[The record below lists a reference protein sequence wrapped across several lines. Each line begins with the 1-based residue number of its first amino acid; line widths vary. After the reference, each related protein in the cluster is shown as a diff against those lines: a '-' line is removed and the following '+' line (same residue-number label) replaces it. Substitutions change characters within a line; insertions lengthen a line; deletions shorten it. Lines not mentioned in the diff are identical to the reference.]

1 MAVKVESLDLGYP
14 FLELPAEVAGPFAGV
29 LGDKELQKLAL
40 VHRGKSLLDGLEY
53 YGFNMEVP
61 TEKWDFVNGRFVFFE
76 GEDNLQG
83 WLTSEPQIVS
93 QILNN
98 MIQGP

>member
-1 MAVKVESLDLGYP
+1 LR
-14 FLELPAEVAGPFAGV
+14 
-29 LGDKELQKLAL
+29 DKELQKLAL
-40 VHRGKSLLDGLEY
+40 VHRGKSLLNGLEY

-61 TEKWDFVNGRFVFFE
+61 PEKWDLVKGRFEFFD

-83 WLTSEPQIVS
+83 WLTSEPRVVS

-98 MIQGP
+98 MIRGL